1 MALSAAARRPV
12 VVGVLASLVG
22 LGFGA
27 PHLLI
32 PRWLAEPARYAPL
45 VVTGVSFVT
54 VDEAYGYG
62 ARVREVMD
70 GRWLVSDPITW
81 EHKGAWPFYLPPE
94 QWMLGAVARA
104 LGGVPA
110 VFVLAD
116 FLFPPIDFLLMAG
129 FLTALTQSWLVGAA
143 AALAILAGG
152 VQHAVALALGV
163 GGVGLGVSAPG
174 LLGIVRPLEFS
185 RLYVPELTFI
195 PFVGALW
202 AVWLALERRSFRW
215 AIVAGVGLALLI
227 PSYFYYWTF
236 LAAGV
241 GLLLTDAVVRRDA
254 GRARVLGVVLVT
266 GLALATP
273 YFVSYALSMARPG
286 AAETGVRFG
295 VEHGRVLAAPS
306 LKEVALIGLTALAA
320 WRLRSRRLAFV
331 LAFWIGYVL
340 CRNLQL
346 VTGSTVHSIHWGY
359 RVGYVWQTMTI
370 AVLVA
375 VAPAALAARW
385 PRAGTAARRL
395 VVAGAILGLVI
406 GPIAIAGHQVAF
418 ARNTAADFTLPD
430 GYREAFEWLNRS
442 TPRDSVVVTPSF
454 ETNMLLPVY
463 THANV
468 FLPNGIH
475 SMAPTGELVDRLCL
489 VYKAFGVPTAYLAAS
504 LRDDPS
510 RAVTMTANG
519 GRFERLRPELLEQYA
534 LWYLFHRLRPSEEM
548 LGDIV
553 TRYDRL
559 EVPAGRPFGP
569 YRADYVWM
577 SGLEATKGRIDLAAH
592 PELSVVYRERGVIIA
607 RMAGR

>member
-1 MALSAAARRPV
+1 MRQRTAMTTAKTTML
-12 VVGVLASLVG
+12 LAC
-22 LGFGA
+22 
-27 PHLLI
+27 
-32 PRWLAEPARYAPL
+32 
-45 VVTGVSFVT
+45 
-54 VDEAYGYG
+54 
-62 ARVREVMD
+62 
-70 GRWLVSDPITW
+70 
-81 EHKGAWPFYLPPE
+81 
-94 QWMLGAVARA
+94 
-104 LGGVPA
+104 
-110 VFVLAD
+110 
-116 FLFPPIDFLLMAG
+116 
-129 FLTALTQSWLVGAA
+129 
-143 AALAILAGG
+143 
-152 VQHAVALALGV
+152 VALAATSIAWSQNKQVERLGDARLVLEQIMGTPEKGIPTDLLARAACV
-163 GGVGLGVSAPG
+163 G
-174 LLGIVRPLEFS
+174 I
-185 RLYVPELTFI
+185 
-195 PFVGALW
+195 
-202 AVWLALERRSFRW
+202 
-215 AIVAGVGLALLI
+215 I
-227 PSYFYYWTF
+227 PSVKKFAIGF
-236 LAAGV
+236 G
-241 GLLLTDAVVRRDA
+241 GQH
-254 GRARVLGVVLVT
+254 
-266 GLALATP
+266 
-273 YFVSYALSMARPG
+273 G
-286 AAETGVRFG
+286 A
-295 VEHGRVLAAPS
+295 
-306 LKEVALIGLTALAA
+306 
-320 WRLRSRRLAFV
+320 
-331 LAFWIGYVL
+331 GYVL

-406 GPIAIAGHQVAF
+406 GPIAVAGHQVAF

-504 LRDDPS
+504 LRDDPA